1 MHNRQAVQRPIVFII
16 GVVIHSFI
24 GVKPIKRSML
34 SVKPLQ
40 KITNRW
46 KIDKFAT
53 TRLTTSLTT
62 STSYKNS
69 LPFRFNRHKDVG
81 NVDIKAKRPSKY
93 SIHLRSHRSENP
105 KKKLRKD
112 KKKKPFMRNFE
123 GTIMSSRLTFF
134 FSCEYQLAI
143 FFMPFTKDMTRDLC
157 FPTMSFNIF
166 FIYYYF
172 RLHFIAVIR

>member
-16 GVVIHSFI
+16 SVVIHSFI

-53 TRLTTSLTT
+53 TRLTTFLTT

-93 SIHLRSHRSENP
+93 SIHLRSHRGENT
-105 KKKLRKD
+105 KKNYEKT
-112 KKKKPFMRNFE
+112 KKKPFMRNFE

-143 FFMPFTKDMTRDLC
+143 FFVPFTKDMSRDLC

-166 FIYYYF
+166 FYILLF
-172 RLHFIAVIR
+172 

>member
-53 TRLTTSLTT
+53 TRLTTYLTT

-112 KKKKPFMRNFE
+112 KKKTFYAKFWRHNNEQQINVFFLLWIPTSNF
-123 GTIMSSRLTFF
+123 F
-134 FSCEYQLAI
+134 CAI
-143 FFMPFTKDMTRDLC
+143 YERYDPWSVLSHDVL
-157 FPTMSFNIF
+157 
-166 FIYYYF
+166 
-172 RLHFIAVIR
+172 

>member
-16 GVVIHSFI
+16 SVVIHSFI

-53 TRLTTSLTT
+53 TRLTTALTT

-93 SIHLRSHRSENP
+93 SIHLRSHRSENT
-105 KKKLRKD
+105 KKNYEKT
-112 KKKKPFMRNFE
+112 KKKPFMRNFE
-123 GTIMSSRLTFF
+123 GTIMSCRLTFF

-143 FFMPFTKDMTRDLC
+143 FFC
-157 FPTMSFNIF
+157 A
-166 FIYYYF
+166 IYERYEPWSV
-172 RLHFIAVIR
+172 LSHDVL